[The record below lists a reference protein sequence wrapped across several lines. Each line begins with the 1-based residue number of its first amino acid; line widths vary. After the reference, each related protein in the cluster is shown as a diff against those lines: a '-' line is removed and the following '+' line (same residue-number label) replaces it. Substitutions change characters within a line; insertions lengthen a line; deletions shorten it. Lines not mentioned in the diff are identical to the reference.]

1 MHILVVGASGRVGK
15 ELVSN
20 LLHEG
25 HQVTGT
31 TRQKEHLFKNPNYR
45 QIELNLKAQQKDIE
59 ISIPKETEA
68 IYFVSGSR
76 GKDILQVDL
85 HGAVK
90 TMIAAE
96 KLNIKRYI
104 MLSALHSLEPEKW
117 TSIVDYFTG
126 KYFADLWLINQTNL
140 DYTIVQ
146 PGSLTETPGTGK
158 IDVTNLDRQG
168 DIAIKDVATALKE
181 VLTQKNTY
189 KKMIPML
196 SGSTSITEVI
206 ANYK

>member
-15 ELVSN
+15 ELVAD
-20 LLHEG
+20 LLQEG

-31 TRQKEHLFKNPNYR
+31 TRQKEKLFNNSNYH
-45 QIELNLKAQQKDIE
+45 QIELNLKAQQKEIE
-59 ISIPKETEA
+59 ATIPKETEA

-76 GKDILQVDL
+76 GKDLLQVDL

-117 TSIVDYFTG
+117 TAIVDYFTG
-126 KYFADLWLINQTNL
+126 KHFADLWLINQTNL

-158 IDVTNLDRQG
+158 IDVTHLDRDG
-168 DIAIKDVATALKE
+168 DISIEDVATALKE
-181 VLTQKNTY
+181 VLDHKNTY

-196 SGSTSITEVI
+196 SGSTPIAEVI

>member
-1 MHILVVGASGRVGK
+1 MHILVIGASGRVGK
-15 ELVSN
+15 ELVAD
-20 LLHEG
+20 LLQEG

-31 TRQKEHLFKNPNYR
+31 TRQKEKLFNNSNYH
-45 QIELNLKAQQKDIE
+45 QIELNLKAQQKEIE
-59 ISIPKETEA
+59 ATIPKETEA

-76 GKDILQVDL
+76 GKDLLQVDL

-117 TSIVDYFTG
+117 TAIVDYFTG
-126 KYFADLWLINQTNL
+126 KHFADLWLINQTNL

-158 IDVTNLDRQG
+158 IDVTHLDRDG
-168 DIAIKDVATALKE
+168 DISIEDVATALKE
-181 VLTQKNTY
+181 VLDHKNTY

-196 SGSTSITEVI
+196 SGSTPIAEVI

>member
-15 ELVSN
+15 ELVAD
-20 LLHEG
+20 LLQEG

-31 TRQKEHLFKNPNYR
+31 TRQKEKLFNNSNYH
-45 QIELNLKAQQKDIE
+45 QIELNLKAQQKEIE
-59 ISIPKETEA
+59 ATIPKETEA

-76 GKDILQVDL
+76 GKDLLQVDL

-117 TSIVDYFTG
+117 TAIVDYFTG
-126 KYFADLWLINQTNL
+126 KHFADLWLINQTNL
-140 DYTIVQ
+140 DYTILQ

-158 IDVTNLDRQG
+158 IDVTHLDRDG
-168 DIAIKDVATALKE
+168 DISIEDVATALKE
-181 VLTQKNTY
+181 VLDHKNTY

-196 SGSTSITEVI
+196 SGSTPIAEVI

>member
-1 MHILVVGASGRVGK
+1 MHILVVGSSGRVGK

-20 LLHEG
+20 LLQEG

-31 TRQKEHLFKNPNYR
+31 TRQKEQLFKNSNYR
-45 QIELNLKAQQKDIE
+45 QIELNLKAQQKEIE
-59 ISIPKETEA
+59 AAIPKETEV